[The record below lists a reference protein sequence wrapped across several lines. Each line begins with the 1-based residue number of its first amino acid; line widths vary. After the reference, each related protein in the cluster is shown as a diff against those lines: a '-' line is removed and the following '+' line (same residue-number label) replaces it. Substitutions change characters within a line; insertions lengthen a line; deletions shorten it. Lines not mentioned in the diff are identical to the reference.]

1 MKTCKYI
8 LYALSMMLGLIACQ
22 GDDEVVLTNVSV
34 TAKAEIAA
42 TSVYIECTV
51 SAPNAAVSYVEVQ
64 YSTSSTF
71 SSYEEKGM
79 GKENGK
85 YVVNLYNLQSHT
97 KYYVRFLV
105 ENRYTSMLCYASGVA
120 SFTTDQIRTPSLSTL
135 YVSDIKEQSAHV
147 SCAVVEDGGA
157 EVQTRGFYIRESSS
171 NTWTSYLPVG
181 YGVGEFSAELPLNPN
196 TEYEVCAYATNSCG
210 EALSNVVTFTTLSVT
225 SAPVV
230 TTADA
235 SEVKMYEAM
244 LGGQVT
250 SDGGRLVTE
259 YGVCYSSTTSSP
271 TVNNATGVMMGGG
284 TGSFAQMVTGLQANT
299 TYYVRAYAI
308 NDIGVSYGTVK
319 SFTTASE
326 PIVTTNGA
334 SSVTANSAVVSGSI
348 EGGTGSRGICYG
360 LTSNPTIS
368 DNTVYNGSGSG
379 TYQCTLSDL
388 QAGTTYYARAFCS
401 SDYGVTY
408 GDVVSFTTLQTD
420 PVVQTVSVTSITS
433 SSAVVNCNV
442 ASDGGHTIIERGIC
456 LSTSN
461 SPTTSDNKF
470 ANGVG
475 IGTYSVEVTG
485 LASSTTYYV
494 RAYVTTA
501 SGTVYGTTRGF
512 TTD

>member
-8 LYALSMMLGLIACQ
+8 LFALGMMLGFAACQ
-22 GDDEVVLTNVSV
+22 EDDEVVMTNVQV
-34 TAKAEIAA
+34 TASAETKA
-42 TSVYIECTV
+42 TNVRIECTV
-51 SAPNAAVSYVEVQ
+51 NAANAAVSYVELQ
-64 YSTSSTF
+64 YSMSSTF
-71 SSYEEKGM
+71 SNYESKGM
-79 GKENGK
+79 GKEGGK
-85 YVVNLYNLQSHT
+85 YVLNLYNLQAHT
-97 KYYVRFLV
+97 KYYVRFQV
-105 ENRYTSMLCYASGVA
+105 ENRYTSKRCSASGLA
-120 SFTTDQIRTPSLSTL
+120 SFTTGYILAPSLSTL
-135 YVSDIKEQSAHV
+135 CVDRIEDESARFYCTV
-147 SCAVVEDGGA
+147 ADDGGA
-157 EVQTRGFYIRESSS
+157 DIQTRGFYLKEASSS
-171 NTWTSYLPVG
+171 SWDVVISAG
-181 YGVGEFSAELPLNPN
+181 YGVGYFETVASLSPN
-196 TEYEVCAYATNSCG
+196 TEYEVCAFAANKSD
-210 EALSNVVTFTTLSVT
+210 ESLSNVVRFRTLSVI

-230 TTADA
+230 ATADA

-308 NDIGVSYGTVK
+308 NEIGVSYGTVK

-388 QAGTTYYARAFCS
+388 QAGTTYYARAFYS

-442 ASDGGHTIIERGIC
+442 TSDGGRTIIERGIC

-470 ANGVG
+470 TSGVG

-485 LASSTTYYV
+485 LTSSTTYYV